1 MVHVAYVD
9 NDTDVFE
16 TKKNSKPWEWIA
28 EQQAYL
34 IQSIEGDVVIPAGFI
49 KCLKHYNSDSVKP
62 MFLPAVGKKTY
73 GCPKCSWIY
82 HGNLLDG
89 GKKHIRCPNCGIKFE
104 WDDQK

>member
-34 IQSIEGDVVIPAGFI
+34 IQSIEGDVVIPSGFV
-49 KCLKHYNSDSVKP
+49 KFLKHTEVELEDLY
-62 MFLPAVGKKTY
+62 VGY
-73 GCPKCSWIY
+73 I
-82 HGNLLDG
+82 
-89 GKKHIRCPNCGIKFE
+89 
-104 WDDQK
+104 